1 MKQILCFGDS
11 NTYGL
16 IPKTTKR
23 YDWGERWTSILQE
36 RVGKYGY
43 RIVEEGLCGR
53 TTVFED
59 RTRVGRRGDKILPV
73 LLESHGPLD
82 TIVLMLGTN
91 DCKTYYNASPEQ
103 IGEGLQVLLKQIA
116 EFAPES
122 KVLIISPIFL
132 GEQVWKTEFDPEFS
146 KHSVTVSQKLGDV
159 YEKIAEQWGHSF
171 LRAADYAVCSEVD
184 QEHLNQEGHRKLA
197 DAVFEKLTL
206 EVLRWVS

>member
-59 RTRVGRRGDKILPV
+59 RTRAGRRGDKILPV

-82 TIVLMLGTN
+82 SRF
-91 DCKTYYNASPEQ
+91 C
-103 IGEGLQVLLKQIA
+103 
-116 EFAPES
+116 
-122 KVLIISPIFL
+122 
-132 GEQVWKTEFDPEFS
+132 
-146 KHSVTVSQKLGDV
+146 
-159 YEKIAEQWGHSF
+159 
-171 LRAADYAVCSEVD
+171 
-184 QEHLNQEGHRKLA
+184 
-197 DAVFEKLTL
+197 
-206 EVLRWVS
+206 